1 MINKSNIC
9 IDNWTDIKKMAYE
22 RADAAQKAADNNI
35 FTKEFVR
42 ERISEYEQKD
52 KQQSD
57 TVHKEEIND
66 KIANIISGEND
77 FYTKEESDSKY
88 ASVDTIPTKTSQLA
102 NDSGFITESEINLS
116 EYAKITDV
124 STKFQPKGDYLT
136 AVDITGKSNVDDVY
150 TKNEADAKFLTQHQ
164 DISIKAEQSD
174 FDTLKNN
181 IWIGDL
187 STGLF
192 KTIYRTQNSN
202 SESIIWNDSTG
213 GCFMFTDKDSSIRC
227 FSGVNN
233 GNDPNHV
240 FVQMYAIDT
249 TNSGRSGPRISLTKN
264 GAFYSTDITRVS
276 EEYEIV
282 TKGSLSDYAKSSD
295 IANAYQ
301 PKGTYLTEH
310 QSLIDYAKIT
320 DVSNALET
328 KANKSDLLIAK
339 SEYDLLKAKVEYLE
353 QLISKYL
360 PDNKAVEITEPM

>member
-1 MINKSNIC
+1 MQHIRKTMI
-9 IDNWTDIKKMAYE
+9 
-22 RADAAQKAADNNI
+22 
-35 FTKEFVR
+35 
-42 ERISEYEQKD
+42 
-52 KQQSD
+52 
-57 TVHKEEIND
+57 

-88 ASVDTIPTKTSQLA
+88 ALVDTIPTKTSQLV
-102 NDSGFITESEINLS
+102 NDSGFITESEMNLS
-116 EYAKITDV
+116 EYAKIADV
-124 STKFQPKGDYLT
+124 STKFQQKGEYLT
-136 AVDITGKSNVDDVY
+136 AADITDKANVDDVY

-164 DISIKAEQSD
+164 DISAKAEQSD
-174 FDTLKNN
+174 FDTLKNS

-192 KTIYRTQNSN
+192 KTIYKTQNGN
-202 SESIIWNDSTG
+202 SESVIWNDSTG

-282 TKGSLSDYAKSSD
+282 TKGSLSEYAKTTD

-328 KANKSDLLIAK
+328 KANNSDLLIAK

-353 QLISKYL
+353 QLISKYIPDAQAEMINNGKIKDL
-360 PDNKAVEITEPM
+360 STDNKAVEITSNN